1 MAQNN
6 IADQLEALADRI
18 EERIENLSLVYKMP
32 HLPPA
37 VGAVVTVDSCMSALL
52 QMLRAALPCDSD
64 NEHSAAQYELL
75 ENATQVATSC
85 VSSVMENMI
94 CVLAPTDEE
103 KLAADILRIIQ
114 MRHTLQAEI
123 LKGGA

>member
-1 MAQNN
+1 MTSNK
-6 IADQLEALADRI
+6 IIEQLDAMADRI
-18 EERIENLSLVYKMP
+18 EERVENLSLVYKMP

-52 QMLRAALPCDSD
+52 QMLCAALPRDSD

-75 ENATQVATSC
+75 EQATQVANSC

>member
-1 MAQNN
+1 MIQNN
-6 IADQLEALADRI
+6 IVEQLDALADRI
-18 EERIENLSLVYKMP
+18 EERLENLSLVYKMP

-37 VGAVVTVDSCMSALL
+37 VGAVVTVDSCTSALL
-52 QMLRAALPCDSD
+52 QMLRAAMPRGGDDELS
-64 NEHSAAQYELL
+64 EFQHELL
-75 ENATQVATSC
+75 EKATQVATSC

-123 LKGGA
+123 LRGAT

>member
-1 MAQNN
+1 MTQNN

-52 QMLRAALPCDSD
+52 QMLRAGVHRDDAELSKI
-64 NEHSAAQYELL
+64 HIELL
-75 ENATQVATSC
+75 ENATEIATSC
-85 VSSVMENMI
+85 VASVIDNMI

-103 KLAADILRIIQ
+103 KLAADILRIVK
-114 MRHTLQAEI
+114 MRHTLQVEI
-123 LKGGA
+123 LKDAA